1 VELIQELMG
10 TIEQLEKEN
19 ALLKEQNTFLM
30 KKICGQKS
38 ESSVSVG
45 LPTDEKALCLEE
57 SSSPADV

>member
-1 VELIQELMG
+1 MG